1 MKDLIIDTP
10 SIQTQWQRFSSVI
23 FTFIFWVLW
32 FFIWIPLVTAFAW
45 YLGFDLIYFEM
56 FEMDGYKALIDDLF
70 GFIQVVILL
79 GGTLAIWAAYNYF
92 RFRGKQRRT
101 APAQV
106 SSKEMA
112 EYYEITEAELNE
124 NKQAKLISVS
134 FDDTGKIIKMTG
146 KTFQDNV

>member
-56 FEMDGYKALIDDLF
+56 FQTDGYKALVDEF
-70 GFIQVVILL
+70 FRFMRVVLLL
-79 GGTLAIWAAYNYF
+79 GGSLALWAAYNYY
-92 RFRGKQRRT
+92 RFRGKKRRG

-112 EYYEITEAELNE
+112 EYFEVKEAELHE
-124 NKQAKLISVS
+124 NQQAKYVSVS
-134 FDDTGKIIKMTG
+134 FDETGKIIEMTRP
-146 KTFQDNV
+146 DL